1 MASPTNLGALRPEVL
16 GAVRPQVARPDAGAP
31 SGALSGLRRNIGW
44 ALGGR
49 VVYGATQFALLVVL
63 ARLGDVT
70 AVGAFAFALAY
81 TAPVMVFANLQL
93 RSLYATDVD
102 DRFAWSSYVALRRR
116 ATVLATALILVS
128 LTVVPAS
135 SDVAWATAWITLAKA
150 FETGS
155 DLQYGVFQRHGR
167 MEHFG
172 RSLAARGVVGVAVVA
187 IVLAAGGSLPWAMA
201 AMAAWWGLLLFAYD
215 APIAARLRPAVETAA
230 LASGTVGQL
239 AWQAAPMGLV
249 FLLDS
254 LHQNIPR
261 YLVEA
266 ELGTAMLGL
275 FTPMVYMITIGS
287 AFVFALGAP
296 AAPVLARL
304 AADRDADGFRRLAR
318 RIIGRGAALGAVG
331 VVATV
336 IAGRPLLAVAYGPEY
351 AAQADAFV
359 FVAVGGAL
367 HFTMVPTILGLTA
380 ARCLR
385 VQPLVYVAAIVVAS
399 TTCVLLV
406 PAHGLVGAAIAGA
419 AGMAAGTLVATML
432 LGRVIAVMR
441 RDAGGPRP

>member
-1 MASPTNLGALRPEVL
+1 MASPTSLGALRPEVL
-16 GAVRPQVARPDAGAP
+16 VGARDDAGARRDAAP
-31 SGALSGLRRNIGW
+31 GVGLRRNVGW

-49 VVYGATQFALLVVL
+49 IVYGATQFALLVVL

-81 TAPVMVFANLQL
+81 TAPAMVFANLQL

-116 ATVLATALILVS
+116 ATAIATVS
-128 LTVVPAS
+128 LLASLLVVPAS
-135 SDVAWATAWITLAKA
+135 SDVAWATAWIALAKA
-150 FETGS
+150 FETIS
-155 DLQYGVFQRHGR
+155 DLHYGVFQRHGQ

-187 IVLAAGGSLPWAMA
+187 IVLAAGGSMPWAMA
-201 AMAAWWGLLLFAYD
+201 AMAAWWGLLLVAHD
-215 APIAARLRPAVETAA
+215 APRAARLRAA
-230 LASGTVGQL
+230 SERASSPSGTAGQL

-304 AADRDADGFRRLAR
+304 AADRDAVAFAALAR

-336 IAGRPLLAVAYGPEY
+336 VAGRPLLAVAYGPEY

-359 FVAVGGAL
+359 FVALGGAL

-385 VQPLVYVAAIVVAS
+385 VQPLVYLVAIAVA
-399 TTCVLLV
+399 TATCAVLV

-419 AGMAAGTLVATML
+419 AGMAAGTAAATL
-432 LGRVIAVMR
+432 LLRRVVAVMR
-441 RDAGGPRP
+441 RPAGGARP

>member
-1 MASPTNLGALRPEVL
+1 MASPTSLGALRPEVL
-16 GAVRPQVARPDAGAP
+16 GVAPPDAEARSRAAAGVGA
-31 SGALSGLRRNIGW
+31 SLRRNVGW

-81 TAPVMVFANLQL
+81 IAPAMVFANLQL

-102 DRFAWSSYVALRRR
+102 DRFAWSKYVALRRR
-116 ATVLATALILVS
+116 ATVLATALILAS
-128 LTVVPAS
+128 LLVVPAS

-150 FETGS
+150 FETCS
-155 DLQYGVFQRHGR
+155 DLHYGVFQRHGR

-187 IVLAAGGSLPWAMA
+187 IVLAAGGSMPWAMA
-201 AMAAWWGLLLFAYD
+201 AMAAWWGLLLVAHD
-215 APIAARLRPAVETAA
+215 APIAARLRPVTGTT
-230 LASGTVGQL
+230 SSPGTVGQL

-296 AAPVLARL
+296 AAPVLARF
-304 AADRDADGFRRLAR
+304 AADRDADGFARLAR

-336 IAGRPLLAVAYGPEY
+336 VAGRPLLAVAYGPEY

-359 FVAVGGAL
+359 FVATGGAL

-380 ARCLR
+380 ARSLR
-385 VQPLVYVAAIVVAS
+385 VQPLVYVAAIAVAT

-406 PAHGLVGAAIAGA
+406 PTHGLVGAAIAGA
-419 AGMAAGTLVATML
+419 AGMAAGTLVATVL

-441 RDAGGPRP
+441 RDRGGHRP